1 MERPYLT
8 SKQMAEVLKISEH
21 ELTEL
26 VEKKQ
31 IPFEITDEG
40 TVYQA
45 YRFTEEDVL
54 KAVKP
59 RETEEEETVKEP
71 EPEQPVEKE
80 AEAVKEPEPEKAP
93 EEEAEVEAEEP
104 TEDQAEPKEAAEEEA
119 TPEPEQPSE
128 KAEDEGK
135 DPFEKEKEEESKK

>member
-8 SKQMAEVLKISEH
+8 LKQMAEVLKISEH
-21 ELTEL
+21 ELLEL

-45 YRFTEEDVL
+45 YRFIEEDVL
-54 KAVKP
+54 KAFTP
-59 RETEEEETVKEP
+59 RETEEEKTVKEP
-71 EPEQPVEKE
+71 GPEQPVEEE
-80 AEAVKEPEPEKAP
+80 AEAEKP
-93 EEEAEVEAEEP
+93 EEEAA
-104 TEDQAEPKEAAEEEA
+104 
-119 TPEPEQPSE
+119 PEPEQPSE
-128 KAEDEGK
+128 KAEDKGK

>member
-1 MERPYLT
+1 MERSYLT

-26 VEKKQ
+26 VKNKQ

-93 EEEAEVEAEEP
+93 EEEAEVETEEP
-104 TEDQAEPKEAAEEEA
+104 AEDQGQPEPKEEAA
-119 TPEPEQPSE
+119 PELEQPSE
-128 KAEDEGK
+128 KAEDKGK
-135 DPFEKEKEEESKK
+135 DPFEAGKEEESKK

>member
-1 MERPYLT
+1 MGRSYLT

-21 ELTEL
+21 ELLEL

-31 IPFEITDEG
+31 IPFEVTDEG

-71 EPEQPVEKE
+71 EPEQPVEEE
-80 AEAVKEPEPEKAP
+80 AEAEKAP

-104 TEDQAEPKEAAEEEA
+104 TEDQAEPKEAAEEEP

-135 DPFEKEKEEESKK
+135 DPFEKVKEEESKK

>member
-1 MERPYLT
+1 MGRSYLT

-21 ELTEL
+21 ELLEL
-26 VEKKQ
+26 VKNKQ

-40 TVYQA
+40 TVYEA

-71 EPEQPVEKE
+71 EPEAPEEKDMRDTSS
-80 AEAVKEPEPEKAP
+80 KAQGP
-93 EEEAEVEAEEP
+93 AEEEAEVEAEEP
-104 TEDQAEPKEAAEEEA
+104 AEDQGQDKEAPEEEA
-119 TPEPEQPSE
+119 TPESEQLGE
-128 KAEDEGK
+128 KTDK
-135 DPFEKEKEEESKK
+135 DPFEEPKEEEPKE